1 MWRVIGINILI
12 LAVLLV
18 GLEAALAWLVARDS
32 PTGIRS
38 VDRLVRKIYWANV
51 SYVQYLPDCAR
62 YDFDLSYTLRPGSC
76 VFENTSFSTELDVNS
91 AGYRDSEA
99 SLDAPEIVVLGDS
112 QAMGWGV
119 RQGKTFADVIEA
131 ETGRKTLNTG
141 VSSYGT
147 ARELMTLN
155 RLDRSNLKTVI
166 IQYSDNDGYENRR
179 YLSEGTLS
187 AMPEETYAQLV
198 AGNEEAGGGFG
209 HYLPALFQEVRGRFG
224 GGEGEDE
231 DSELPMAELKDPDVL
246 IEVLTNWDWGT
257 TPPQLIVFDVNTG
270 GRGGHFTE
278 VLSTAPNLGLLRSKV
293 SDLQILHTPDILDA
307 GDYLFPDGHLS
318 EAGHQKLADAIVD
331 VIAPN

>member
-18 GLEAALAWLVARDS
+18 GLEATLAWLVARDS

-38 VDRLVRKIYWANV
+38 VDRLARKIYWANV

-62 YDFDLSYTLRPGSC
+62 YDSDLGYTLRPGSC
-76 VFENTSFSTELDVNS
+76 VFENTGFSTEIDVNS
-91 AGYRDSEA
+91 AGYRDDEA

-119 RQGKTFADVIEA
+119 GQGKTFADIIEA

-147 ARELMTLN
+147 VRELMTLN

-166 IQYSDNDGYENRR
+166 IQYSDNDGHENRR

-187 AMPEETYAQLV
+187 TMSEETYAKLV
-198 AGNEEAGGGFG
+198 AGNEEASGGFG
-209 HYLPALFQEVRGRFG
+209 YYLPALFQEVRGRFG
-224 GGEGEDE
+224 GGEDKDE

-246 IEVLTNWDWGT
+246 IEVLTNWDWGF
-257 TPPQLIVFDVNTG
+257 TPPQLIVLDVNTG
-270 GRGGHFTE
+270 GRGGRFTE
-278 VLSTAPNLGLLRSKV
+278 VLSTSPKLNQLRSKV

-318 EAGHQKLADAIVD
+318 ESGHQKLAGAVAEEIVQ
-331 VIAPN
+331 N

>member
-18 GLEAALAWLVARDS
+18 CLEAALAWLVARDS
-32 PTGIRS
+32 PTGIRP
-38 VDRLVRKIYWANV
+38 VDRLARKIYWANV

-62 YDFDLSYTLRPGSC
+62 YDPELGYTLRPGNC
-76 VFENTSFSTELDVNS
+76 VFENTGFSTELDVNS
-91 AGYRDSEA
+91 AGYRDNEA

-119 RQGKTFADVIEA
+119 GQGKTFADIIEA

-147 ARELMTLN
+147 ARELMALD

-179 YLSEGTLS
+179 YLSEGSLS
-187 AMPEETYAQLV
+187 AMPEETYSQLV
-198 AGNEEAGGGFG
+198 AGNEKAGGGFG

-224 GGEGEDE
+224 GSREADE
-231 DSELPMAELKDPDVL
+231 DSAFPMAELKDPDVL
-246 IEVLTNWDWGT
+246 IEVLTKWDWGANS
-257 TPPQLIVFDVNTG
+257 PQLIVFDVNTG

-278 VLSTAPNLGLLRSKV
+278 VLSTTPNLGLLHSKV

-307 GDYLFPDGHLS
+307 SDYLFPDGHLS
-318 EAGHQKLADAIVD
+318 EAGHQKLAGAIVD
-331 VIAPN
+331 VLAPN

>member
-32 PTGIRS
+32 PTGIRA
-38 VDRLVRKIYWANV
+38 VDRLARKIYWANV

-62 YDFDLSYTLRPGSC
+62 YDSELGYTLRPGSC
-76 VFENTSFSTELDVNS
+76 VFENTGFSTEIDVNS
-91 AGYRDSEA
+91 AGYRDDEA

-119 RQGKTFADVIEA
+119 GQGKAFADIIEA
-131 ETGRKTLNTG
+131 ETGRRTLNTG

-147 ARELMTLN
+147 ARELMTLD

-166 IQYSDNDGYENRR
+166 IQYSDNDAHENRR
-179 YLSEGTLS
+179 YLSDGTLS
-187 AMPEETYAQLV
+187 AMSEETYTQLV

-209 HYLPALFQEVRGRFG
+209 HYLPALFQELRGRFG

-231 DSELPMAELKDPDVL
+231 ENGSPRTSRKGPDIL
-246 IEVLTNWDWGT
+246 IEVLTNWDWGVR
-257 TPPQLIVFDVNTG
+257 PPQLIVLDVNTG
-270 GRGGHFTE
+270 GRGGRFTE
-278 VLSTAPNLGLLRSKV
+278 VLSASPELDLLRSKV
-293 SDLQILHTPDILDA
+293 SDLKILHTPEILDA

-318 EAGHQKLADAIVD
+318 EAGHQKLASAIVD
-331 VIAPN
+331 VLTPN